1 MSFLFEGVP
10 LVLTLPKAIT
20 FDCYGTLIDW
30 ESAIQQFFAKSL
42 DSKGYSDVDP
52 LTLQAEW
59 EEIQFLYIQ
68 EQYRPYRQV
77 LRETLRMAFD
87 NYDIPTNDEECDRFA
102 NSMGYWE
109 PFPDTREA
117 ILELQKLVKLALITN
132 TDDSII
138 AQTEQTIGV
147 KFDEIITAEQAG
159 AYKPS
164 HKGFL
169 LARERLGLDVSEIWH
184 AGFGFKY
191 DIVPATELGYTTVWV
206 NRQGEVRP
214 VDVKET
220 FLVGDMRTLAYVV
233 KGVAAEI

>member
-1 MSFLFEGVP
+1 M
-10 LVLTLPKAIT
+10 LTLPKAIT

-30 ESAIQQFFAKSL
+30 ESAIQQFFAQSL
-42 DSKGYSDVDP
+42 ASRGFRDVDP

-68 EQYRPYRQV
+68 EQYRPYREV

-87 NYDIPTNDEECDRFA
+87 SYDIPTNDEECNQFA
-102 NSMGYWE
+102 NSMGSWK
-109 PFPDTREA
+109 PFPDTRDA
-117 ILELQKLVKLALITN
+117 ILELQKLVKVVLITN

-138 AQTEQTIGV
+138 AETQRTIGV
-147 KFDEIITAEQAG
+147 KFDEIITAEQAR

-206 NRQGEVRP
+206 NRQGEIRP

-220 FLVGDMRTLAYVV
+220 FLVGDMRTLAYLV

>member
-1 MSFLFEGVP
+1 M
-10 LVLTLPKAIT
+10 LTLPKAIT

-30 ESAIQQFFAKSL
+30 ESAIQQFFAQSL
-42 DSKGYSDVDP
+42 ASKGFRDVDP

-59 EEIQFLYIQ
+59 EEIQFNYIQ

-77 LRETLRMAFD
+77 LLDTLRMAFD
-87 NYDIPTNDEECDRFA
+87 SYQIPTDNEECDKFA
-102 NSMGYWE
+102 NSMGYWK
-109 PFPDTREA
+109 PFPDTRDA
-117 ILELQKLVKLALITN
+117 ILELQKLVKVVLITN
-132 TDDSII
+132 TDNQII
-138 AQTEQTIGV
+138 QETERMLDV
-147 KFDEIITAEQAG
+147 KFDEIITAEQAM

-164 HKGFL
+164 HKGFQ

-191 DIVPATELGYTTVWV
+191 DIVPAAELGYKTVWV

-220 FLVGDMRTLAYVV
+220 FLVGDMRTLAYLV
-233 KGVAAEI
+233 KGISVSG